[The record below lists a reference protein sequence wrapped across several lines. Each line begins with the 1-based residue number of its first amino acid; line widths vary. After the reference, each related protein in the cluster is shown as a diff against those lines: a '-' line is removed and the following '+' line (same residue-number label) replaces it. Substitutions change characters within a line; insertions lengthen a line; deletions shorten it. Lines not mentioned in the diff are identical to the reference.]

1 MVRKFRTALATEAEN
16 AVITPGPNT
25 RLNFMSTN
33 IGGLATQFKNFALT
47 ATHQITMAGLQQR
60 DMYTLQAI
68 TSMIAIG
75 SFVDMW
81 KSPDYDDRALLSI
94 DRLVQA
100 IDYSGVTGIIFDL
113 NNMTEVISGHNIGMR
128 PLMGVDPIWKNPTI
142 AQRGGQV
149 FGPVGSLGFD
159 FIWSLTSPDAEASD
173 VARSIRRL
181 TPYNNLIWWD
191 GVVDIAQRQI
201 GEALE
206 N

>member
-1 MVRKFRTALATEAEN
+1 
-16 AVITPGPNT
+16 
-25 RLNFMSTN
+25 
-33 IGGLATQFKNFALT
+33 
-47 ATHQITMAGLQQR
+47 
-60 DMYTLQAI
+60 
-68 TSMIAIG
+68 
-75 SFVDMW
+75 
-81 KSPDYDDRALLSI
+81 
-94 DRLVQA
+94 
-100 IDYSGVTGIIFDL
+100 
-113 NNMTEVISGHNIGMR
+113 
-128 PLMGVDPIWKNPTI
+128 
-142 AQRGGQV
+142 RGGQV